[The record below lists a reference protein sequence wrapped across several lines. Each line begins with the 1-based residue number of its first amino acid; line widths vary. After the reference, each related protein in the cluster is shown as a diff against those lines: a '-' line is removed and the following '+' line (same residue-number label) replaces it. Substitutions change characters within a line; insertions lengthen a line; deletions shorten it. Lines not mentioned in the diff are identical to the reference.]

1 MRMTPK
7 SVIRTAVFPVAGRG
21 TRFLPATKASPK
33 EMLPVVDKPLIQ
45 YAVEEALAAG
55 ATRLVF
61 VTGAS
66 KRAIEDHFDS
76 DQELEQL
83 LERQGKSDL
92 LNQLRSV
99 LPSYAS
105 CIYIRQPAPLG
116 LGHAVLCAQ
125 PAVGAE
131 PFFVHL
137 ADDLIKSDVA
147 CLAQMAEVYEAK
159 RASVLGVQVVPR
171 ADTDKYGI
179 VAVEADKSNTSR
191 VRSIIEKPKPAVAPS
206 NLAVVGRYVLAP
218 AIFEH
223 LERIGQGAGGE
234 IQLTDGIAALMREE
248 AVYAY
253 RFNGKRYDCGS
264 KLGYLQA
271 TVEYALSHP
280 ALGKEFRK
288 YVKGLDVNAA
298 EFREESAQPQRSASE
313 AAERTGGRR
322 RAARRANGNG
332 AGRATNGS
340 GERTPAP
347 AQGARRR
354 PGRPVQP

>member
-1 MRMTPK
+1 MRTVRSAPA
-7 SVIRTAVFPVAGRG
+7 IRTAVFPVAGRG

-55 ATRLVF
+55 AQRLVF

-76 DQELEQL
+76 DQELEQML
-83 LERQGKSDL
+83 QEQGKSDL

-137 ADDLIKSDVA
+137 ADDLIRSEVA
-147 CLAQMAEVYEAK
+147 CLAQMAHVYESK
-159 RASVLGVQVVPR
+159 RASVLGVQQVPR
-171 ADTDKYGI
+171 SDTDKYGI
-179 VAVEADKSNTSR
+179 VEVEADRAATSR
-191 VRSIIEKPKPAVAPS
+191 VRSIVEKPKPSQAPS
-206 NLAVVGRYVLAP
+206 NLAVVGRYVLSP
-218 AIFEH
+218 AIFAH
-223 LERIGQGAGGE
+223 LERIGAGSGGE

-248 AVYAY
+248 AVYAH
-253 RFNGKRYDCGS
+253 RFDGKRYDCGS

-271 TVEYALSHP
+271 TVEYALGHES
-280 ALGKEFRK
+280 LGREFLK
-288 YVKGLDVNAA
+288 YLRGLDV
-298 EFREESAQPQRSASE
+298 E
-313 AAERTGGRR
+313 AAAREA
-322 RAARRANGNG
+322 RAVAANGAQGNG
-332 AGRATNGS
+332 
-340 GERTPAP
+340 GERTAK
-347 AQGARRR
+347 AAGGARRR
-354 PGRPVQP
+354 PARRGEAAARKAS

>member
-1 MRMTPK
+1 MPSSTK
-7 SVIRTAVFPVAGRG
+7 SAIRTAVFPVAGRG

-55 ATRLVF
+55 ARRLVF
-61 VTGAS
+61 ITGAS

-76 DQELEQL
+76 DQELEHM

-137 ADDLIKSDVA
+137 ADDLIRSDVA
-147 CLAQMAEVYEAK
+147 CLAQMAQVYATE
-159 RASVLGVQVVPR
+159 RATVLGVEVVPR
-171 ADTDKYGI
+171 KDTEKYGI
-179 VAVEADKSNTSR
+179 VAVEADRGPTSR
-191 VRSIIEKPKPAVAPS
+191 VLRIVEKPKPADAPS
-206 NLAVVGRYVLAP
+206 DLGVVGRYVLTP
-218 AIFEH
+218 TIFQH
-223 LERIGQGAGGE
+223 LERIGRGAGGE
-234 IQLTDGIAALMREE
+234 IQLTDGIAALMKEE
-248 AVYAY
+248 PVYAY
-253 RFNGKRYDCGS
+253 RFTGKRYDCGS

-271 TVEYALSHP
+271 TVEYGLGHEQLGADFRSYLS
-280 ALGKEFRK
+280 
-288 YVKGLDVNAA
+288 GLDVGKVAA
-298 EFREESAQPQRSASE
+298 SAP
-313 AAERTGGRR
+313 RR
-322 RAARRANGNG
+322 RR
-332 AGRATNGS
+332 
-340 GERTPAP
+340 
-347 AQGARRR
+347 
-354 PGRPVQP
+354 

>member
-1 MRMTPK
+1 MTASRP
-7 SVIRTAVFPVAGRG
+7 VIRTAVFPVAGRG

-55 ATRLVF
+55 ARRLVF

-76 DQELEQL
+76 DQELETM
-83 LERQGKSDL
+83 LEQQGKSDL
-92 LNQLRSV
+92 LVQLRSV

-137 ADDLIKSDVA
+137 ADDLIRSDVA
-147 CLAQMAEVYEAK
+147 CLAQMAQVYEAK
-159 RASVLGVQVVPR
+159 RASVLAVQVVPKQ
-171 ADTDKYGI
+171 DTDKYGI
-179 VAVEADKSNTSR
+179 VAVEADRAATSR
-191 VRSIIEKPKPAVAPS
+191 VRSIVEKPKPALAPS
-206 NLAVVGRYVLAP
+206 NLGVVGRYVLSP

-223 LERIGQGAGGE
+223 LEKLGSGAGGE

-253 RFNGKRYDCGS
+253 RFSGKRYDCGN

-271 TVEYALSHP
+271 TVEYALGHE
-280 ALGKEFRK
+280 ALGRDFRK
-288 YVKGLDVNAA
+288 YLERLDLTATA
-298 EFREESAQPQRSASE
+298 GE
-313 AAERTGGRR
+313 AARPAGNGVGAAANAKPARGVGRR
-322 RAARRANGNG
+322 KRPPRKGSAALRK
-332 AGRATNGS
+332 S
-340 GERTPAP
+340 H
-347 AQGARRR
+347 
-354 PGRPVQP
+354 

>member
-1 MRMTPK
+1 MRTSSK
-7 SVIRTAVFPVAGRG
+7 AAIRTAVFPVAGRG

-45 YAVEEALAAG
+45 YAVEEALQAG
-55 ATRLVF
+55 ARRLVF

-76 DQELEQL
+76 DQELETMLQQ
-83 LERQGKSDL
+83 QGKSDL

-137 ADDLIKSDVA
+137 ADDLIRSEVG
-147 CLAQMAEVYEAK
+147 CLAQMAQVYEAK
-159 RASVLGVQVVPR
+159 RASVLGVELVPHR
-171 ADTDKYGI
+171 DTEKYGI
-179 VAVEADKSNTSR
+179 VEVEADRSATSR
-191 VRSIIEKPKPAVAPS
+191 VKSIVEKPKPDKAPS

-223 LERIGQGAGGE
+223 LERIGRGAGGE
-234 IQLTDGIAALMREE
+234 IQLTDGIAALMGEE

-253 RFNGKRYDCGS
+253 RFSGKRYDCGS

-271 TVEYALSHP
+271 TVEYALGHE
-280 ALGKEFRK
+280 ALGKDFRAYLK
-288 YVKGLDVNAA
+288 HLDIAA
-298 EFREESAQPQRSASE
+298 
-313 AAERTGGRR
+313 AAAGPPRR
-322 RAARRANGNG
+322 RA
-332 AGRATNGS
+332 
-340 GERTPAP
+340 PAKKK
-347 AQGARRR
+347 
-354 PGRPVQP
+354 

>member
-1 MRMTPK
+1 MRTVPK

-61 VTGAS
+61 ITGAA

-76 DQELEQL
+76 DQELEHM
-83 LERQGKSDL
+83 LEAQGKSDL

-137 ADDLIKSDVA
+137 ADDLIRSDVA
-147 CLAQMAEVYEAK
+147 CLQQMAEVYEAK
-159 RASVLGVQVVPR
+159 RASVLGVQLVPHQ
-171 ADTDKYGI
+171 DTEKYGI
-179 VAVEADKSNTSR
+179 VAVEADKSPTSR
-191 VRSIIEKPKPAVAPS
+191 VRNIIEKPKPSAAPS

-223 LERIGQGAGGE
+223 LEKIGQGAGGE

-248 AVYAY
+248 AVYAH
-253 RFNGKRYDCGS
+253 RFTGKRYDCGS

-271 TVEYALSHP
+271 TVEYALAHP

-288 YVKGLDVNAA
+288 YLQHLNLDTV
-298 EFREESAQPQRSASE
+298 ASKDE
-313 AAERTGGRR
+313 KEIKERAHPAGSGVRNKS
-322 RAARRANGNG
+322 NG
-332 AGRATNGS
+332 THNGS
-340 GERTPAP
+340 GSGSGKRASGRTS
-347 AQGARRR
+347 RRSTAATR
-354 PGRPVQP
+354 

>member
-1 MRMTPK
+1 MTVSRPA
-7 SVIRTAVFPVAGRG
+7 IRTAVFPVAGRG

-55 ATRLVF
+55 ARRLVF
-61 VTGAS
+61 ITGAS

-76 DQELEQL
+76 DQELENML
-83 LERQGKSDL
+83 HSQGKSDL
-92 LNQLRSV
+92 LKQLRSV

-137 ADDLIKSDVA
+137 ADDLIKSEVA
-147 CLAQMAEVYEAK
+147 CLAQMARVYDAK
-159 RASVLGVQVVPR
+159 RASVLGVEAVAR
-171 ADTDKYGI
+171 RDTEKYGI
-179 VAVEADKSNTSR
+179 VAVEGHNAITSR
-191 VRSIIEKPKPAVAPS
+191 VHSIIEKPKPADAPS

-223 LERIGQGAGGE
+223 LERLGQGAGGE

-253 RFNGKRYDCGS
+253 RFTGKRYDCGS

-271 TVEYALSHP
+271 TVEYALGHP
-280 ALGKEFRK
+280 ELGAGFHK
-288 YVKGLDVNAA
+288 YLEGLKLTAA
-298 EFREESAQPQRSASE
+298 TPSPAP
-313 AAERTGGRR
+313 RR
-322 RAARRANGNG
+322 PAGSPDSGARRAPRRSR
-332 AGRATNGS
+332 GRA
-340 GERTPAP
+340 
-347 AQGARRR
+347 
-354 PGRPVQP
+354 